1 MRWLFAIAY
10 LLLLLFVVA
19 MLIRLV
25 FDWVQ
30 VFARDWKPRGIALV
44 VAEAVYTVTD
54 PPLRWLRRRIRP
66 IRIGGVALD
75 LAFLIVM
82 FACSIGLA
90 VLSSLIAR
98 FS

>member
-1 MRWLFAIAY
+1 MRWVFGIAY

-25 FDWVQ
+25 FEWIQ
-30 VFARDWKPRGIALV
+30 VFARDWKPSGLSLV

-54 PPLRWLRRRIRP
+54 PPLRWLRARIKP

-75 LAFLIVM
+75 VAFLLVM
-82 FACSIGLA
+82 IACSIGLA
-90 VLSSLIAR
+90 ILSNLMMR
-98 FS
+98 F